1 MTKADLLVWLRTK
14 KPPLVAV
21 TPAIPD
27 PSGNGPSS
35 ERGAAWVV
43 RKTEYNEI
51 NAVTSAAE
59 ARLALT
65 RMSPPLTPQDVEAG
79 MVEYSK

>member
-1 MTKADLLVWLRTK
+1 MAKADLLLWIRTK
-14 KPPLVAV
+14 KPPLWAV

-27 PSGNGPSS
+27 PANQGPSL
-35 ERGAAWVV
+35 ERGQVLLV

-59 ARLALT
+59 ARTALS
-65 RMSPPLTPQDVEAG
+65 RMVPPLTPQDVEAG

>member
-1 MTKADLLVWLRTK
+1 VTKTDLLLWLRTK

-27 PSGNGPSS
+27 PSGNGPTW
-35 ERGAAWVV
+35 ERAAWRV

-51 NAVTSAAE
+51 NAVTTAAE
-59 ARLALT
+59 ARTALMVLT
-65 RMSPPLTPQDVEAG
+65 PPLTPQDVEAG
-79 MVEYSK
+79 MVEYAK